1 MTAAKSAPAAGASG
15 GRAPL
20 PATIFTPEFLR
31 FYQTELRV
39 LLNVLRSPLATH
51 LFFLLVSQADFNTG
65 EQLTNYARL
74 IELCTLPAPERGRRK
89 PAPSLWQVRNA
100 LDELEEHRLIKRNK
114 DANAAQGML
123 RIYVKKRKKN

>member
-1 MTAAKSAPAAGASG
+1 MAVTKNKPAAGASG
-15 GRAPL
+15 GAKPL
-20 PATIFTPEFLR
+20 PATIFTPDFLR

-51 LFFLLVSQADFNTG
+51 LFFILVSQADFNSG

-100 LDELEEHRLIKRNK
+100 LDELEEHRLIKRDK
-114 DANAAQGML
+114 EGNAAQGML
-123 RIYVKKRKKN
+123 RILLKKRKKI